1 MQRLSLC
8 LRLLSVVLA
17 FPVILLYIAL
27 LTVVGLL
34 NSSRAR
40 SRTPLRPW
48 MSVTDWVKGI
58 PVGYSYWE
66 QFEAPSM
73 VDEIAVHHDD

>member
-1 MQRLSLC
+1 MQRLQLHA
-8 LRLLSVVLA
+8 RLLAVVLA
-17 FPVILLYIAL
+17 SPAILVYLAVVAL
-27 LTVVGLL
+27 AGLVG
-34 NSSRAR
+34 SASAR
-40 SRTPLRPW
+40 SWTPLRSW
-48 MSVTDWVKGI
+48 MSVMDWVKGI